1 MSLNQDAREYLQG
14 ALKKYSVKIAP
25 PEGPLFP
32 LASGGESRFYVDVKK
47 TVLRAEFSV
56 TLGLL
61 LSCHLSFFSD
71 AQAVAG
77 VALGGCHLASAGAL
91 ASNRALHV
99 IHVRKEPKNHGTKQ
113 LVEAPDLPEGTKIV
127 LFEDVVTTGG
137 SSLKAINA
145 LKEKGFEVVGIIAIV
160 DRRDQPTEEL
170 QGYPLRALFTLKD
183 FDV

>member
-1 MSLNQDAREYLQG
+1 MSLEQEAREYLQG

-25 PEGPLFP
+25 PEGPFFP
-32 LASGGESRFYVDVKK
+32 LSAGGESRYYVDVKK
-47 TVLRAEFSV
+47 TVLRAEV
-56 TLGLL
+56 TRTLGLL
-61 LSCHLSFFSD
+61 LSWHLSFFD
-71 AQAVAG
+71 VQAVAG

-91 ASNRALHV
+91 ASNRPLHV

-113 LVEAPDLPEGTKIV
+113 LVECPDLPEGTKVV

-137 SSLKAINA
+137 SSMRALNA
-145 LKEKGFEVVGIIAIV
+145 LQEKGFEVVGIIAIV

-170 QGYPLRALFTLKD
+170 QGYPLRALYTLKD